1 MVGATEKTLETE
13 VPAMTLHQLT
23 QTATVEFDLRLA
35 ETVRR
40 VAAKVQGFMAARRL
54 ERELAMLDHR
64 EIADLAF
71 RR

>member
-1 MVGATEKTLETE
+1 
-13 VPAMTLHQLT
+13 MTLHQLT

-40 VAAKVQGFMAARRL
+40 VVAKVQGIMAARQL
-54 ERELAMLDHR
+54 DRELAMLDHR

>member
-1 MVGATEKTLETE
+1 
-13 VPAMTLHQLT
+13 MTLHQLT
-23 QTATVEFDLRLA
+23 HAAGIEFEFSPAEIIARL
-35 ETVRR
+35 
-40 VAAKVQGFMAARRL
+40 AAKVQDFMAARRL

>member
-1 MVGATEKTLETE
+1 
-13 VPAMTLHQLT
+13 MTLHQLT

-40 VAAKVQGFMAARRL
+40 VIAMVQGFMAARRL

-64 EIADLAF
+64 ELADLAF